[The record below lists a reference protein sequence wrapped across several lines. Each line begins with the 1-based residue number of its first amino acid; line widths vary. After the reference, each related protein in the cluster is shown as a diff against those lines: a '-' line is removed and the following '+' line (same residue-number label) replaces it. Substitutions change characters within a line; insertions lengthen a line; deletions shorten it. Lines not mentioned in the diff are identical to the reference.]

1 MILKNSNGLQYSW
14 LRITIRN
21 FATGFNPLGDNDMKK
36 SSVIGIIIIALA
48 IAMIIVMYTDSST
61 YSTFT
66 EAKEKQ
72 TELYIVGVLN
82 KEKVLHYEPTVD
94 ANHFSFYMYDND
106 STESKVVFNGAK
118 PQDIERSEQIVLTG
132 KMVGDEFHASK
143 ILMKCPSKY
152 NEDEVEIIEASAVQT
167 LGFVDEPTAY

>member
-1 MILKNSNGLQYSW
+1 M
-14 LRITIRN
+14 R
-21 FATGFNPLGDNDMKK
+21 K
-36 SSVIGIIIIALA
+36 SSIILIVIIAIA
-48 IAMIIVMYTDSST
+48 IAMIVVIYTDSST

-72 TELYIVGVLN
+72 TELYVVGVLN
-82 KEKVLHYEPTVD
+82 KEKALHYDPVQD

-106 STESKVVFNGAK
+106 STECQVVFRGSK

-132 KMVGDEFHASK
+132 RMDGDVFHASK

-152 NEDEVEIIEASAVQT
+152 NEDEVEVIET
-167 LGFVDEPTAY
+167 TAYLDSN

>member
-1 MILKNSNGLQYSW
+1 VPQQSGRVHYYT
-14 LRITIRN
+14 IT
-21 FATGFNPLGDNDMKK
+21 MKK
-36 SSVIGIIIIALA
+36 SSIIGMIIIALA
-48 IAMIIVMYTDSST
+48 IAMIIVIYTDSST

-72 TELYIVGVLN
+72 TELYVVGVLN
-82 KEKVLHYEPTVD
+82 KEKELYYEPTMD

-106 STESKVVFNGAK
+106 STECKVVFNGSK

-152 NEDEVEIIEASAVQT
+152 TEDEVEVVEVT
-167 LGFVDEPTAY
+167 TAMNTK

>member
-1 MILKNSNGLQYSW
+1 
-14 LRITIRN
+14 
-21 FATGFNPLGDNDMKK
+21 MKK
-36 SSVIGIIIIALA
+36 SSVIGIVIIALA

-66 EAKEKQ
+66 EAKGTQ
-72 TELYIVGVLN
+72 SELYVVGVLN
-82 KEKVLHYEPTVD
+82 KEKTLHYEPTVD

-106 STESKVVFNGAK
+106 STECKVVFRGAK

-132 KMVGDEFHASK
+132 KMVGNEFHASK

-152 NEDEVEIIEASAVQT
+152 NQDEVEVKEVSTAQT
-167 LGFVDEPTAY
+167 LGFVNGPTAN

>member
-1 MILKNSNGLQYSW
+1 
-14 LRITIRN
+14 
-21 FATGFNPLGDNDMKK
+21 MKK
-36 SSVIGIIIIALA
+36 SSVIGIIVIAIA
-48 IAMIIVMYTDSST
+48 IAMIIVIYADSST

-72 TELYIVGVLN
+72 TELYVVGVLN
-82 KEKVLHYEPTVD
+82 KEKDLHYDPKTD

-106 STESKVVFNGAK
+106 STECQVVFRGAK

-132 KMVGDEFHASK
+132 KMVGEEFHASK

-152 NEDEVEIIEASAVQT
+152 NEGEVEVIEASTASTSGSVMP
-167 LGFVDEPTAY
+167 PTGNR

>member
-1 MILKNSNGLQYSW
+1 
-14 LRITIRN
+14 
-21 FATGFNPLGDNDMKK
+21 MKK
-36 SSVIGIIIIALA
+36 SSVIGIVVIALA

-72 TELYIVGVLN
+72 SELYVVGVLN
-82 KEKVLHYEPTVD
+82 KDKELLYNPVVD

-106 STESKVVFNGAK
+106 STECRVVFRGAK

-152 NEDEVEIIEASAVQT
+152 NQDEIEVIEANTAQRT
-167 LGFVDEPTAY
+167 GFVDVQPINQ